1 MRAGEED
8 QRGATGLG
16 GGGGTGIGIDASAG
30 GAGGRR
36 VEMAIGGMSCA
47 ACAAHVQRVLEKQ
60 PGVTS
65 ASVNFATRMATLG
78 VDAGSADVAEL
89 VRAVDRAGYS
99 AEVAG
104 ESGARRAEGDGGSE
118 GASGDAASDAGGNA
132 GGDAGEAAVQADA
145 EDAEDALLARLAQD
159 GAVEERRLRR
169 RVLIGAALGAP
180 VVVLAM
186 SHGMLA
192 GVGGVGAWLSGL
204 GGAWVQAVLT
214 FGVLVLAGGSM
225 FAGAWRSVL
234 RRVANM
240 DTLVAMGTGIAFV
253 YSLVQVIIASA
264 GADRG
269 AHAGH
274 GPTVYFEAAAV
285 IVVLVLVGRLLERR
299 ATARTS
305 SAIGGLVRLTPMG
318 VMVERG
324 GTEVAVRA
332 SRVRVGEIVIVRPG
346 QRVGVDGVI
355 ETGRSDVDESA
366 LTGEAALVVR
376 GVGERAFAG
385 TLNRTGVLRVR
396 ASAVGAGT
404 AMGRVVRLVRE
415 AQGTAAPI
423 ARLVDRVSAVFVPM
437 VMGLAALSF
446 AAWMVW
452 GPAGERLAMGVHAA
466 VSVLIIACP
475 CALGLATP
483 TAIMVGTGIGARRG
497 MLVSSAAALEA
508 AAGLHVVAFDKTG
521 TLTRGRPRVER
532 VAAAEGWTRSAVLG
546 LAAAAERGSE
556 HPLACAI
563 VRAAMEERGAVRG
576 AAAGS
581 AEGVAAGAEGSE
593 LAVVSSR
600 IEPGVGV
607 YAEVAAGA
615 TADGGDGRVRRVGV
629 GRRAVVGEDASGSAV
644 ALERQVEAMAAAGLT
659 IAWVAVDGRA
669 AGVIGLGDE
678 VRASA
683 HEAVSRLRGMGVRVM
698 MLTGDHERAAAAVG
712 VLTGIDEIRAGMTPP
727 DKARVIGELRGR
739 GLRVGFVGDGIN
751 DAPALAAADVGIAM
765 SSGTDLAR
773 ASAGI
778 TLVRPGGEADLRG
791 VAGAIELSRATL
803 RAIRQNLFW
812 ASCYNVLAIPVAAGA
827 LYPLT
832 GWMLSPMIASAAMA
846 LSSVSVVAN
855 SLRLGWGRGR
865 SAAAE

>member
-1 MRAGEED
+1 MRG
-8 QRGATGLG
+8 
-16 GGGGTGIGIDASAG
+16 
-30 GAGGRR
+30 
-36 VEMAIGGMSCA
+36 
-47 ACAAHVQRVLEKQ
+47 VQRVLEKQ

-104 ESGARRAEGDGGSE
+104 ESGAGRAEGDGVAH
-118 GASGDAASDAGGNA
+118 GASGDA
-132 GGDAGEAAVQADA
+132 GGDAGDAGDAAGQADT

-159 GAVEERRLRR
+159 GAAEERGLRR

-192 GVGGVGAWLSGL
+192 GVGGVGVWLSGL

-269 AHAGH
+269 THAGH

-305 SAIGGLVRLTPMG
+305 SAIGGLVRLTPTE

-324 GTEVAVRA
+324 GAEVAVRA
-332 SRVRVGEIVIVRPG
+332 SRVRVGEIVVVRPG
-346 QRVGVDGVI
+346 ERVGVDGVI

-376 GVGERAFAG
+376 AVGERAFAG

-556 HPLACAI
+556 HPLAWAI
-563 VRAAMEERGAVRG
+563 VRAAMEERGA
-576 AAAGS
+576 AAG
-581 AEGVAAGAEGSE
+581 VEGSE

-607 YAEVAAGA
+607 HAEVAAGA

-865 SAAAE
+865 SAAAA

>member
-1 MRAGEED
+1 MHGAEAAERSAGE
-8 QRGATGLG
+8 
-16 GGGGTGIGIDASAG
+16 
-30 GAGGRR
+30 RR

-60 PGVTS
+60 PGVRS
-65 ASVNFATRMATLG
+65 ASVNFATRLAMVG
-78 VDAGSADVAEL
+78 VDAGGADVGEM

-99 AEVAG
+99 AEVVRGAG
-104 ESGARRAEGDGGSE
+104 AGA
-118 GASGDAASDAGGNA
+118 
-132 GGDAGEAAVQADA
+132 AAVAVAAGDVDGADA
-145 EDAEDALLARLAQD
+145 EDAEDELLARLAAA
-159 GAVEERRLRR
+159 GVAEERGLRR
-169 RVLIGAALGAP
+169 RVVIGAVLGVP

-186 SHGMLA
+186 SHGVLA
-192 GVGGVGAWLSGL
+192 GLGFVGAWVSGL

-214 FGVLVLAGGSM
+214 LGVLVLAGGSM
-225 FAGAWRSVL
+225 FVGAWRSVL

-253 YSLVQVIIASA
+253 YSLVQVVLASVAQGSNAHGGLA
-264 GADRG
+264 GHVG
-269 AHAGH
+269 HAVH
-274 GPTVYFEAAAV
+274 GPTVYFEASAV

-305 SAIGGLVRLTPMG
+305 AAIGGLVRLTPTQ

-324 GTEVAVRA
+324 GAEVAVPA
-332 SRVRVGEIVIVRPG
+332 SRVGVGEVVVVRPG
-346 QRVGVDGVI
+346 ERVGVDGVI

-366 LTGEAALVVR
+366 LTGESALAVR
-376 GVGERAFAG
+376 GVGERVFAG
-385 TLNRTGVLRVR
+385 TLNRTGALRVR
-396 ASAVGAGT
+396 VSAAGAGT
-404 AMGRVVRLVRE
+404 AMARVVRLVRE

-423 ARLVDRVSAVFVPM
+423 ARLVDRVSEVFVPTVM
-437 VMGLAALSF
+437 VLAVLTF

-452 GPAGERLAMGVHAA
+452 GPAGERLAMAVHSA

-532 VAAAEGWTRSAVLG
+532 VVAAEGWTRAGVLAS
-546 LAAAAERGSE
+546 AAAAERGSE
-556 HPLACAI
+556 HPLAWAI
-563 VRAAMEERGAVRG
+563 VRAAEEETAAVGAG
-576 AAAGS
+576 
-581 AEGVAAGAEGSE
+581 AAGAAE
-593 LAVVSSR
+593 VVSSR
-600 IEPGVGV
+600 VEPGVGV
-607 YAEVAAGA
+607 YAEVRVGAGGA
-615 TADGGDGRVRRVGV
+615 GGAGSGLVRRVAV
-629 GRRAVVGEDASGSAV
+629 GRRAVVGDDGAV
-644 ALERQVEAMAAAGLT
+644 AAVAMEGEVEAMSAAGLT
-659 IAWVAVDGRA
+659 IAWVAVDGRV

-678 VRASA
+678 VRATA
-683 HEAVSRLRGMGVRVM
+683 REAVGRLREMGVRVM

-712 VLTGIDEIRAGMTPP
+712 AATGITEVRAGMTPT
-727 DKARVIGELRGR
+727 DKARVLGELRSQ

-751 DAPALAAADVGIAM
+751 DAPAIAVADVGIAM
-765 SSGTDLAR
+765 SGGTDLAR

-778 TLVRPGGEADLRG
+778 TLVRPGGEVDLRSVGG
-791 VAGAIELSRATL
+791 VIELSRATL

-827 LYPLT
+827 LYPMT
-832 GWMLSPMIASAAMA
+832 GWLLSPMVASAAMA
-846 LSSVSVVAN
+846 LSSVSVVVN

-865 SAAAE
+865 GAVAE